1 MFGKFFSKNKASISQ
16 KSNNNIIVQDS
27 VINSPVFCTG
37 SSDIIK
43 TLGQVGRYDV
53 IQKQVIEVL
62 AATSKTHPL
71 YPVFSAKPNKD
82 LSRLV
87 STPETD
93 DAFKQY
99 PKSIKGTFLI
109 DYTKYPYMDKSET
122 PWEYAYR
129 TQTTIELKTTAY
141 QEYLGDIKDPFPI
154 TEYEEGMV
162 TVIGAPQFPP
172 AVEATIIS
180 REVSIPIS
188 LRRKPCMDYGKMV
201 FGTVSNDCGFDFTLT
216 TYKDIEKTDFTITKS
231 PGCDLFTQLQREKLL
246 LEMSKT
252 QHFTIAV
259 DSSPLVDAYI
269 KEKELTADM
278 FKVAPYMVNYLES
291 LLIIEKHLS
300 CKFDLTIGDVFYDD
314 YRTALI
320 LASSLED
327 KWYKVKTDFDREI
340 RCDYNRIPD
349 NFANDPEPQ
358 EGFVVEGKVLSIA
371 LQGLH
376 FSADKYII
384 VYKDARLNNVASI
397 VKNRKKKRKNILM
410 TFRPVQGKDSFYKF
424 CKYEGIKLL
433 SDIQ

>member
-1 MFGKFFSKNKASISQ
+1 MFGKFFSKNKASISP

-180 REVSIPIS
+180 GEVSIPIS

-300 CKFDLTIGDVFYDD
+300 CKFDLTIGDVFYDN

-327 KWYKVKTDFDREI
+327 KWYKLKTDFDREI

-349 NFANDPEPQ
+349 NFADDPEPQ
-358 EGFVVEGKVLSIA
+358 EGFVVEGKELSIA

-384 VYKDARLNNVASI
+384 VYKDASLNNVASI

-424 CKYEGIKLL
+424 YKFEGIKLL

>member
-1 MFGKFFSKNKASISQ
+1 MFGKFFSKNKASISP

-27 VINSPVFCTG
+27 VINSPVFCNG
-37 SSDIIK
+37 SSDMIK
-43 TLGQVGRYDV
+43 TLGQVGQYDV
-53 IQKQVIEVL
+53 IQQQAIEIL
-62 AATSKTHPL
+62 AAASKTHPL

-93 DAFKQY
+93 DAFTQY

-129 TQTTIELKTTAY
+129 TQTPVELKTTAY

-180 REVSIPIS
+180 GEFSIPIS

-201 FGTVSNDCGFDFTLT
+201 FGTVSNDCGFDLKLT
-216 TYKDIEKTDFTITKS
+216 TYKDTEKIGFTITKS

-252 QHFTIAV
+252 QHVTIAIG
-259 DSSPLVDAYI
+259 SSPLVDASFN
-269 KEKELTADM
+269 KNELAADM

-327 KWYKVKTDFDREI
+327 KWYRVKTDFDREI

-349 NFANDPEPQ
+349 NFADDPEHQ
-358 EGFVVEGKVLSIA
+358 EVIVVEGKVLNIA

-424 CKYEGIKLL
+424 YKYEGIKLL
-433 SDIQ
+433 LDIQ

>member
-180 REVSIPIS
+180 GEVSIPIS

-201 FGTVSNDCGFDFTLT
+201 FGTVFNDCGFDFTLT

-252 QHFTIAV
+252 QHFIIAV

-278 FKVAPYMVNYLES
+278 FKVAPYMVDYLES

-300 CKFDLTIGDVFYDD
+300 CKFDLTIGDVFYSD
-314 YRTALI
+314 YRTASI

-327 KWYKVKTDFDREI
+327 KWYRVKTDFDREI

-358 EGFVVEGKVLSIA
+358 EGFVVEGKVLTIA

-424 CKYEGIKLL
+424 YKFEGIKLL

>member
-180 REVSIPIS
+180 GEVSIPIS

-327 KWYKVKTDFDREI
+327 KWYKLKTDFDREI

-349 NFANDPEPQ
+349 NFADDPEPQ
-358 EGFVVEGKVLSIA
+358 EGFVVEGKELSIA

-384 VYKDARLNNVASI
+384 VYKDASLNNVASI

-424 CKYEGIKLL
+424 YKFEGIKLL